1 MNKTIVEKSQETK
14 LDLLIERFNYLD
26 ETIREYELHKNLIG
40 NQIIT
45 LLEAFSTNK
54 RGNVRLTYK
63 KPFKTQSIELL
74 KKEFNNE
81 NGDVFNS
88 LIVSLD
94 IEKSLEALKYET
106 NLPEP
111 IVKGIELKLESL
123 LEIESPIL
131 VIERKVDEE

>member
-1 MNKTIVEKSQETK
+1 MAKKVMEKSQETK

-26 ETIREYELHKNLIG
+26 ETIREYELHKNIIG

-45 LLEAFSTNK
+45 LLEALSTNK
-54 RGNVRLTYK
+54 RGNVRLAYK

-74 KKEFNNE
+74 KNEFNNE
-81 NGDVFNS
+81 NGDILNS

-94 IEKSLEALKYET
+94 VEKSLEALKYET

-111 IVKGIELKLESL
+111 LVKAIELKLESL

-131 VIERKVDEE
+131 VIERKADEE